1 MDDDWDVFDDDA
13 DAVLLILSV
22 LCFCCRLTVMFFLTK
37 ETLVVLKINCVI
49 STCSDNVLLTT

>member
-1 MDDDWDVFDDDA
+1 MDDDWFDDA